1 MNEYRKPVNR
11 EAERESVIARLIANT
26 RRTKRPN
33 NLIEI
38 ARDIRWLQ
46 NDLGTLKAVSETIG
60 ISTHMLGQFLSVE
73 KLSPEV
79 KKLVKERK
87 IDLINVVRYMRNFRW
102 NAQRVIAREV
112 IAGRL
117 SANDIRVLAPLH
129 KSLSHLT
136 IHQLIS
142 RVQKS
147 KNIKIYVA
155 YFRIPSGFKNT
166 NALKRRFQKIVGKT
180 EIVSFTV
187 KDLVGTLELTLLGQK
202 KLRDAAKERNSS
214 LRKFVDMIV
223 RE

>member
-1 MNEYRKPVNR
+1 MDR
-11 EAERESVIARLIANT
+11 EAKREAVIARLIANT
-26 RRTKRPN
+26 RRQKRPN

-46 NDLGTLKAVSETIG
+46 NDLGSLKAVSETIG

-73 KLSPEV
+73 ELSPEV

-87 IDLINVVRYMRNFRW
+87 IDLINVVHYMHNFGW

-147 KNIKIYVA
+147 KNIRVYVA
-155 YFRIPSGFKNT
+155 YFRVPLGFKDIES
-166 NALKRRFQKIVGKT
+166 LKRRFEKIVGKNN
-180 EIVSFTV
+180 ILSFSI
-187 KDLVGTLELTLLGQK
+187 KDAVGTLELNSPGQK
-202 KLRDAAKERNSS
+202 KLRETAKKRNLT
-214 LRKFVDMIV
+214 LRNFVEMII
-223 RE
+223 RK